1 MIYFVLFKMFFR
13 YCINMQR
20 FDSFLYTPIDILKI
34 YLYVVDTIEY
44 LIFKQYN
51 NIYKYRY
58 DNTIG
63 TLNVD
68 KTYFASNTE
77 I

>member
-1 MIYFVLFKMFFR
+1 
-13 YCINMQR
+13 MQR
-20 FDSFLYTPIDILKI
+20 FDSLLYTPIDILKI